1 MISSA
6 YAGSSKPWGSRRW
19 TPSCSDRSSWKR
31 QTVSC
36 VIEQGDLR
44 RSLRDLEL
52 SEEKYAELKELPE
65 DKLTIP
71 EYVAVS
77 TELSTGNGNED
88 TFLDTF
94 IGAISSSQFLKA
106 IMCVN
111 MFFFSPH
118 RFGSTRLWTLWGL
131 LWLSYMWKSLT
142 WMRIWT
148 VIVTKLDH

>member
-1 MISSA
+1 MDTIMLRQ
-6 YAGSSKPWGSRRW
+6 KQLEE
-19 TPSCSDRSSWKR
+19 TNCQLCDRA
-31 QTVSC
+31 
-36 VIEQGDLR
+36 GDLR

-118 RFGSTRLWTLWGL
+118 RFGSTRL
-131 LWLSYMWKSLT
+131 
-142 WMRIWT
+142 
-148 VIVTKLDH
+148 